1 MSPPRSIS
9 ILQWINISYSSR
21 LTHPSN
27 WQKKK
32 KIHRAKLIR
41 TRIRVRI
48 VFILP
53 KSFLIPSGTSSHAH
67 IHTIINFIN
76 QFSFDLIFIFNKTNS
91 LLRGTDTE
99 FVFMYYYFIRP
110 NCTILRARFC
120 RCSKKNGSI
129 YFVCR
134 ASNTRI
140 IVWICVFNLHWYGQR
155 PQKLHHGFQNR
166 THTTHTHTLNAR
178 TQHTWPLAI
187 LLDEIYCERQN
198 PHSSNN
204 AKHSHTHRHH
214 RTGAT
219 ICMCISSNNKRT
231 IKICNIT

>member
-134 ASNTRI
+134 ASNTRR

-166 THTTHTHTLNAR
+166 THTTHTH
-178 TQHTWPLAI
+178 I
-187 LLDEIYCERQN
+187 
-198 PHSSNN
+198 
-204 AKHSHTHRHH
+204 
-214 RTGAT
+214 
-219 ICMCISSNNKRT
+219 KRT
-231 IKICNIT
+231 HTTHMTSCHIIGWNLLRTTKSAFQQQCNTLTHTQTPSNWRHNLYVHQQQ